1 VWSLVKASSSVGPA
15 HFRATRFSVPSPG
28 EAIDRDGEMT
38 PPVNVESAQTH
49 VRRAF
54 SSSRRN
60 PVALAALRGPG
71 AFVTLTP
78 DAPRSAPP

>member
-38 PPVNVESAQTH
+38 PPVNVESPQTH
-49 VRRAF
+49 VRRVRPKASPSVSQRLRVKSTVLNVARH
-54 SSSRRN
+54 SSISR
-60 PVALAALRGPG
+60 
-71 AFVTLTP
+71 
-78 DAPRSAPP
+78 